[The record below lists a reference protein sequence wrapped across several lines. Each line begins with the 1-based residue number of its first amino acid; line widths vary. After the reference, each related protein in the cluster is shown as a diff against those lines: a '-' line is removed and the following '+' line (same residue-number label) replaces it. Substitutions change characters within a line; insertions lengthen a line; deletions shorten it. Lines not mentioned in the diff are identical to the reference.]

1 MNGWTLSRRG
11 LAVAALTAAATLG
24 AGATALAAPG
34 ADQPK
39 TPAQLGIDQ
48 LTQAV
53 GDNVAGK
60 TAIANIARA
69 SDLVTAAKLENV
81 LFTPFSYQAPTLGC
95 GFNMPFSLTQAMAV
109 TGVSTQN
116 GAVSLP
122 GGTVSF
128 QVMAQQNGF
137 PLASGLSVA
146 WLNVNNGRSGIMPL
160 DDQTEYNL
168 PALSKSADTGAG
180 NVIASLWGTIDYP
193 NARCVVLP
201 TVGLFSV
208 SDIPPAQQVTP
219 DAPKPDGSAPGTSTP
234 TTPAA
239 PTTPAT
245 PTTPAQ
251 APDAGSGAPAATDP
265 TPAQAPDAGSGAPA
279 N

>member
-1 MNGWTLSRRG
+1 MNRWTLSRRG

-24 AGATALAAPG
+24 AGATAQAAPG
-34 ADQPK
+34 TADQPK
-39 TPAQLGIDQ
+39 TPAQLGVEE

-53 GDNVAGK
+53 GDDIAGK

-168 PALSKSADTGAG
+168 PALSKSAETGAG
-180 NVIASLWGTIDYP
+180 TVIASLWGTIDYP
-193 NARCVVLP
+193 KARCVVLP

-208 SDIPPAQQVTP
+208 SDIPPAQQATP
-219 DAPKPDGSAPGTSTP
+219 DAPKPDGTTPGTSTTP

-239 PTTPAT
+239 PTTPA
-245 PTTPAQ
+245 Q
-251 APDAGSGAPAATDP
+251 SPDAGSGAPAATDP
-265 TPAQAPDAGSGAPA
+265 TPAQTAPDAGSGAPA